1 MQSSIFVSTA
11 AQRVAQTQLV
21 TIANNIANTNT
32 VGFRAESVDFKSV
45 ISRAGNEPVH
55 FPTVSKIHSSDTQG
69 TLTETGNPFDVAL
82 SGKGWFAIQTPAG
95 TAYTRDGRMVMSPF
109 GELRS
114 VNGHAMLDAGNAP
127 IQLNPNGAKPEITS
141 DGRIFQDGLQIANI
155 GVFELDQSNFTS
167 RYENS
172 SFLSKIPGVPIV
184 AGGTTSVVQG
194 RTEASNVNPMHELAK
209 MIAVTRSFERQR
221 LLQSYR
227 LHRRRSYGSPTIRHI
242 WHQR

>member
-21 TIANNIANTNT
+21 TIANNIANANT
-32 VGFRAESVDFKSV
+32 VGFRAESVDFKSLV
-45 ISRAGNEPVH
+45 SKAGSEPVH

-69 TLTETGNPFDVAL
+69 TLTETGNPLDVAL
-82 SGKGWFAIQTPAG
+82 SGEGWFAIQTPAG

-114 VNGHAMLDAGNAP
+114 VNGYPILDAGNAP
-127 IQLNPNGAKPEITS
+127 IQINPNGPTPIVAP
-141 DGRIFQDGLQIANI
+141 DGRITQNGAQIANI

-172 SFLSKIPGVPIV
+172 SYFSKTPGVPIV
-184 AGGTTSVVQG
+184 AGGRTTVLQG
-194 RTEASNVNPMHELAK
+194 YTEASNVNPMQELAK
-209 MIAVTRSFERQR
+209 LIAVTRSFEQASSTIKKAD
-221 LLQSYR
+221 QTI
-227 LHRRRSYGSPTIRHI
+227 GSAIRTLGSN
-242 WHQR
+242 R

>member
-32 VGFRAESVDFKSV
+32 VGFRAESVDFKSL
-45 ISRAGNEPVH
+45 ISKTGNDPVH

-69 TLTETGNPFDVAL
+69 TLTETGNPLDVAL
-82 SGKGWFAIQTPAG
+82 SGKGWFALQTPAG
-95 TAYTRDGRMVMSPF
+95 VAYTRDGRIAMTPF

-114 VNGHAMLDAGNAP
+114 VNGHAILDAGNAP
-127 IQLNPNGAKPEITS
+127 IQLNPNGPTPEIAS
-141 DGRIFQDGLQIANI
+141 DGRIFQNGLQIANI

-172 SFLSKIPGVPIV
+172 SFFSKIPGVPIV
-184 AGGTTSVVQG
+184 AGGTTSILQG
-194 RTEASNVNPMHELAK
+194 HTESSNVNPMYELAK
-209 MIAVTRSFERQR
+209 LISVTRSFEQAASTIEKAD
-221 LLQSYR
+221 QTI
-227 LHRRRSYGSPTIRHI
+227 GSAIRTLGSNG
-242 WHQR
+242 